1 MKAIHLIFS
10 IMLMCCMLVSC
21 NQNEPN
27 QEEMKQTA
35 QELATFLSD
44 NYQEGDSVFF
54 VTETGETE
62 GFVVQ
67 VSEFF
72 PMQISNE
79 PDFGEDVKFILEGYR
94 IATALKSKN
103 TLLFVKLELNSFTP
117 PVYPEVN
124 GTVRIN
130 GDWGDSNVEPITTVK
145 EDIVY
150 IDNGDMHCTLA
161 KNVGLVQVSGK
172 GHTWTLKQ

>member
-1 MKAIHLIFS
+1 MKKLFLFAV
-10 IMLMCCMLVSC
+10 MAVVLVSC
-21 NQNEPN
+21 NQNEPTP
-27 QEEMKQTA
+27 EELKQKA
-35 QELATFLSD
+35 LELATYLSD
-44 NYQEGDSVFF
+44 NYQVGDSVFF

-79 PDFGEDVKFILEGYR
+79 PDFGEDVKFILEGYY
-94 IATALKSKN
+94 ISTVFKSENTNFVVDLFLKSNEYPKVICRASIN
-103 TLLFVKLELNSFTP
+103 DWMYFEEPVITVTEESIFFCQSDIRFTLS
-117 PVYPEVN
+117 
-124 GTVRIN
+124 
-130 GDWGDSNVEPITTVK
+130 
-145 EDIVY
+145 
-150 IDNGDMHCTLA
+150 

>member
-1 MKAIHLIFS
+1 MKVQHSLLA
-10 IMLMCCMLVSC
+10 IMLTCSMLVSC

-44 NYQEGDSVFF
+44 NYQVGDSVFF
-54 VTETGETE
+54 ETETGEKE

-79 PDFGEDVKFILEGYR
+79 PEDFGEDVKFILEGYY
-94 IATALKSKN
+94 ISTVFKSENTNFLVDLLLKSNEYPKVICRASINDWMYFEEPVITVTEESIFFCQSDIRFTLSKN
-103 TLLFVKLELNSFTP
+103 I
-117 PVYPEVN
+117 
-124 GTVRIN
+124 GI
-130 GDWGDSNVEPITTVK
+130 
-145 EDIVY
+145 
-150 IDNGDMHCTLA
+150 
-161 KNVGLVQVSGK
+161 VQVSGK

>member
-35 QELATFLSD
+35 HELATFLSD

-79 PDFGEDVKFILEGYR
+79 PDFGDEYNLIFQGYR

-145 EDIVY
+145 EDFVY

-161 KNVGLVQVSGK
+161 KNIGIVHISDSQHSWDLIQ
-172 GHTWTLKQ
+172 

>member
-1 MKAIHLIFS
+1 MKVQHSLLA
-10 IMLMCCMLVSC
+10 IMLTCSMLVSC

-79 PDFGEDVKFILEGYR
+79 PDFGEEYKLIFQGYR

-103 TLLFVKLELNSFTP
+103 TLLYVKLELNSLTP

-130 GDWGDSNVEPITTVK
+130 GDWGNVEPITTVK
-145 EDIVY
+145 EDFVY

-161 KNVGLVQVSGK
+161 KNIGIVQVSGK

>member
-1 MKAIHLIFS
+1 MKVQHSLLA
-10 IMLMCCMLVSC
+10 IMLTCSMLVSC

-44 NYQEGDSVFF
+44 NYQVGDSVFF
-54 VTETGETE
+54 ETETGETE

-79 PDFGEDVKFILEGYR
+79 PDFGEDVKFILEGYY
-94 IATALKSKN
+94 ISTVFKSENTNFLVDLLLKSNEYPKVICRASIN
-103 TLLFVKLELNSFTP
+103 DWMYFEEPVITVTEESIFFCQSDIRFTLS
-117 PVYPEVN
+117 
-124 GTVRIN
+124 
-130 GDWGDSNVEPITTVK
+130 
-145 EDIVY
+145 
-150 IDNGDMHCTLA
+150 

>member
-10 IMLMCCMLVSC
+10 IMLMCYMLVSC

-79 PDFGEDVKFILEGYR
+79 PDFGDEYNLIFQGYR

-145 EDIVY
+145 EDFVY

-161 KNVGLVQVSGK
+161 KNIGIVHISDSQHSWDLIQ
-172 GHTWTLKQ
+172 

>member
-1 MKAIHLIFS
+1 MKAINSLFS
-10 IMLMCCMLVSC
+10 IMLMCCVLVSC

-79 PDFGEDVKFILEGYR
+79 PDYGEEFKLIVQGYR

-103 TLLFVKLELNSFTP
+103 TLLFVELQLNSLTP
-117 PVYPEVN
+117 PVYPEVY

-130 GDWGDSNVEPITTVK
+130 GDWGDPNVEPITTVK
-145 EDIVY
+145 EDFVY
-150 IDNGDMHCTLA
+150 IDNGDMHCTLS
-161 KNVGLVQVSGK
+161 KNVGIVQVSGK

>member
-1 MKAIHLIFS
+1 MKVQHSLLA
-10 IMLMCCMLVSC
+10 IMLTCSMLVSC
-21 NQNEPN
+21 NLNEPTP
-27 QEEMKQTA
+27 EELKKKA
-35 QELATFLSD
+35 LELATYLSD
-44 NYQEGDSVFF
+44 NYQVGDSVFF
-54 VTETGETE
+54 ETETGETE

-79 PDFGEDVKFILEGYR
+79 PDFGEEYKLICQGYR

-145 EDIVY
+145 EDFVY

-161 KNVGLVQVSGK
+161 KNIGIVQVSGK

>member
-44 NYQEGDSVFF
+44 NYQVGDSVFF
-54 VTETGETE
+54 ETETGETE
-62 GFVVQ
+62 GFVVLGN
-67 VSEFF
+67 EFT
-72 PMQISNE
+72 PLQISNE
-79 PDFGEDVKFILEGYR
+79 PDEGEDVKFILEGYY
-94 IATALKSKN
+94 ISTVFKSENTNFVVELFLKSNEYPKVICRASIN
-103 TLLFVKLELNSFTP
+103 DWMYFEEPVITVTEESIFFCQGDIRFTLS
-117 PVYPEVN
+117 
-124 GTVRIN
+124 
-130 GDWGDSNVEPITTVK
+130 
-145 EDIVY
+145 
-150 IDNGDMHCTLA
+150 

>member
-1 MKAIHLIFS
+1 MKKLFLFAV
-10 IMLMCCMLVSC
+10 MAVVLVSC
-21 NQNEPN
+21 NQNEPTP
-27 QEEMKQTA
+27 EELKQKA
-35 QELATFLSD
+35 LELATYLSD
-44 NYQEGDSVFF
+44 NYQVGDSVFF

-79 PDFGEDVKFILEGYR
+79 PDFGEDVKFILEGYY
-94 IATALKSKN
+94 ISTVFKSENTNFLVELFLKSNEYPKVICRASIN
-103 TLLFVKLELNSFTP
+103 DWMYFEEPVITVTEESIFFCQSDIRFTLS
-117 PVYPEVN
+117 
-124 GTVRIN
+124 
-130 GDWGDSNVEPITTVK
+130 
-145 EDIVY
+145 
-150 IDNGDMHCTLA
+150 

>member
-1 MKAIHLIFS
+1 MKKLFLFAV
-10 IMLMCCMLVSC
+10 MAVVLVSC
-21 NQNEPN
+21 NQNEPTP
-27 QEEMKQTA
+27 EELKQKA
-35 QELATFLSD
+35 LELATYLSD
-44 NYQEGDSVFF
+44 NYQVGDSVFF

-79 PDFGEDVKFILEGYR
+79 PDFGEDVKFILEGYY
-94 IATALKSKN
+94 ISTVFKSENTNFLVELFLKSNEYPKVICRAYIN
-103 TLLFVKLELNSFTP
+103 DWMYFEEPVITVTEESIFFCQSDIRFTLS
-117 PVYPEVN
+117 
-124 GTVRIN
+124 
-130 GDWGDSNVEPITTVK
+130 
-145 EDIVY
+145 
-150 IDNGDMHCTLA
+150 

>member
-1 MKAIHLIFS
+1 MKVQHSLLA
-10 IMLMCCMLVSC
+10 IMLTCSMLVSC

-44 NYQEGDSVFF
+44 NYQVGDSVFF
-54 VTETGETE
+54 ETATGETE

-79 PDFGEDVKFILEGYR
+79 PDFGEDVKFILEGYY
-94 IATALKSKN
+94 ISTVFKSENTNFLVDLLLKSNEYPKVICRASINDWMYFEEPVITVTEESIFFCQSDIRFTLSKN
-103 TLLFVKLELNSFTP
+103 I
-117 PVYPEVN
+117 
-124 GTVRIN
+124 GI
-130 GDWGDSNVEPITTVK
+130 
-145 EDIVY
+145 
-150 IDNGDMHCTLA
+150 
-161 KNVGLVQVSGK
+161 VQVSGK

>member
-27 QEEMKQTA
+27 QEEM
-35 QELATFLSD
+35 
-44 NYQEGDSVFF
+44 
-54 VTETGETE
+54 
-62 GFVVQ
+62 